1 VPACAACASTVLLP
15 HLRVER
21 ARAEHLIPTTELFGA
36 ALGDIVRC
44 PACGHM
50 QLDRFPSEAELG
62 EAYGE
67 AESEDYVEEE
77 AGQRETA
84 RAALRRI
91 ERHAPR
97 APGREGHRAPGR
109 EGHRAPGREGDA
121 APGRDGG
128 GAPSLLDLGC
138 WVGFLLAEARDRG
151 WDTLGVEPSAFAS
164 AYAREELGLDVLR
177 EDLFEADLG
186 DRRFDAIVLADVIE
200 HLPRPADALDRIAG
214 LAADGGVLYLAL
226 PDAGSRLAR
235 RMGVRWWSVIPT
247 HVHYF
252 TRASL
257 LTLLRR
263 RGWEP
268 LWTGTAPKSFT
279 VGYYLERIG
288 GYSPAVAAALTA
300 AARAAGAADRM
311 WAPDFRDRMAVIARA
326 PDR

>member
-1 VPACAACASTVLLP
+1 MPACAACASTVLVP

-21 ARAEHLIPTTELFGA
+21 ARAEDLIPTTELFGA

-44 PACGHM
+44 LACGHM

-84 RAALRRI
+84 RIALDRI
-91 ERHAPR
+91 ERFAPR
-97 APGREGHRAPGR
+97 APGRDGSAPG
-109 EGHRAPGREGDA
+109 AS
-121 APGRDGG
+121 
-128 GAPSLLDLGC
+128 APSLLDLGC
-138 WVGFLLAEARDRG
+138 WVGFLLAEARERG

-164 AYAREELGLDVLR
+164 AYARDELGLEVLR
-177 EDLFEADLG
+177 EDLFDADLG
-186 DRRFDAIVLADVIE
+186 DRGFDAIVLADVIE

-214 LAADGGVLYLAL
+214 LANPGGVLYLAL

-252 TRASL
+252 TRPSL
-257 LTLLRR
+257 FTLLRR
-263 RGWEP
+263 RGWDP
-268 LWTGTAPKSFT
+268 VWAGSAPKSFT

-288 GYSPAVAAALTA
+288 GYSPALAGALTA
-300 AARAAGAADRM
+300 AARTGGLAERM

-326 PDR
+326 PAR